1 MTKSKVGRKFFMC
14 IVINRRHIIVA
25 SLVVVLA
32 VAIFLNWKF
41 SQPNNMVASAN
52 ASTNLGDA
60 VGVDTQNV
68 SGISTDFF
76 AEARLS
82 RSQVQDE
89 AEETLKTVTSNSAAT
104 DAERAQAFTNVNQIA
119 KDIITENQIE
129 TLIKAKGFTE
139 CVCLINDGSASIV
152 VKPKTDNSL
161 SANDV
166 AQIDDIV
173 ISETKFSANN
183 IKIIS
188 EN

>member
-1 MTKSKVGRKFFMC
+1 MRT
-14 IVINRRHIIVA
+14 VINRRHIIVA

-32 VAIFLNWKF
+32 VAIFLNRKF

-52 ASTNLGDA
+52 ASANLGDA
-60 VGVDTQNV
+60 VSVDTQNV
-68 SGISTDFF
+68 SGTSTDFF
-76 AEARLS
+76 AAARLN
-82 RSQVQDE
+82 RSQARDS
-89 AEETLKTVTSNSAAT
+89 AEELIKNITSNRSAT
-104 DAERAQAFTNVNQIA
+104 SSERAWANDTINQIP
-119 KDIITENQIE
+119 KDIKTETQIE

-166 AQIDDIV
+166 VQIDDIV
-173 ISETKFSANN
+173 ISETKFDTNN
-183 IKIIS
+183 IKIIP

>member
-1 MTKSKVGRKFFMC
+1 
-14 IVINRRHIIVA
+14 
-25 SLVVVLA
+25 
-32 VAIFLNWKF
+32 
-41 SQPNNMVASAN
+41 MVASAN

-104 DAERAQAFTNVNQIA
+104 DAERAQAFT
-119 KDIITENQIE
+119 
-129 TLIKAKGFTE
+129 E